1 MNDLQLRQDIIA
13 ELDFEPS
20 VNSENIGVAVK
31 DGVVTLSGFTGS
43 YAEKLAV
50 ETAVKRVKGVQAI
63 AEEIEVR
70 YASDK
75 KTHDDEIAARILS
88 IMRWNAVVPADRVM
102 VKVQGGRVHLTG
114 EVDWLYQKDAAESE
128 VRRLSGVV
136 SVMNAIQIRP
146 RAQPGDVKRKIEDAL
161 KRYAEVD
168 AQGIHVSLLDGGR
181 VALDGQVHDWRE
193 RDVVQRAA
201 LSAAGVTG
209 VENHLRIA

>member
-31 DGVVTLSGFTGS
+31 GGVVTLSGFTGS

-50 ETAVKRVKGVQAI
+50 ETAVKRVKGVHAI

-70 YASDK
+70 YGSEK

-88 IMRWNAVVPADRVM
+88 IMRWSAVVPADRVM

-114 EVDWLYQKDAAESE
+114 EVDWLYQKDAAEAE

-136 SVMNAIQIRP
+136 SVLNAIRVRP
-146 RAQPGDVKRKIEDAL
+146 RIQSGDIKREIEDAL
-161 KRYAEVD
+161 RRNAEVE
-168 AQGIHVSLLDGGR
+168 AQGIHITLMGDGH

-201 LSAAGVTG
+201 SSVPGVTA

>member
-50 ETAVKRVKGVQAI
+50 ETAVKRVKGVRAI

-88 IMRWNAVVPADRVM
+88 IMRWNAVVPAERVM

-136 SVMNAIQIRP
+136 SVINAIQIRP

-201 LSAAGVTG
+201 LSAAGVTS
-209 VENHLRIA
+209 VENHLRIV